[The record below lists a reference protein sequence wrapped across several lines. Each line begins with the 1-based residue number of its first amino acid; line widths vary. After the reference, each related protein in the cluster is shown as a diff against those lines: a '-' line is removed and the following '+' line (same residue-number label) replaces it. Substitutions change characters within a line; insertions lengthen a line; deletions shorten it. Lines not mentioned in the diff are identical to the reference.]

1 MNWYGLWHWVNPTLQ
16 ASQVRVSVPKL
27 DHGTQKELD
36 MLGDLEIWIKRGFPR
51 IIWMSLSA
59 KSPKFH
65 AQLSFVLWTCLRM
78 SKLSPYPLWFTQ
90 KIKYMITIFF
100 FNDRIYIYTV
110 TIANDPNLS
119 SFVAHFALRPIFSWS
134 PRRCMVDRGL
144 RRISR
149 ATCRCGVLE
158 VTIQQNQK
166 AYETGIYIDLWI
178 FLWWIYVAFYLQLGF
193 ETNHWGVLFVGNDV
207 MTMLDPRL
215 PQHIPCHCRSGPR
228 RFVQVDAFLFE
239 PWCRSRDGIAP
250 QQASVL
256 SWCSYLT
263 ISIVQ
268 KRDPKLGIQW

>member
-1 MNWYGLWHWVNPTLQ
+1 
-16 ASQVRVSVPKL
+16 
-27 DHGTQKELD
+27 
-36 MLGDLEIWIKRGFPR
+36 
-51 IIWMSLSA
+51 
-59 KSPKFH
+59 
-65 AQLSFVLWTCLRM
+65 
-78 SKLSPYPLWFTQ
+78 
-90 KIKYMITIFF
+90 MITIFF

-239 PWCRSRDGIAP
+239 PWCRPRDGIAP

-256 SWCSYLT
+256 S
-263 ISIVQ
+263 
-268 KRDPKLGIQW
+268 